1 MAVDVT
7 QIVISGACK
16 VYIAPYSASALQ
28 AAPANTVDYGTAWG
42 GTWVEAGYTEGGVM
56 LTTNTEYVT
65 ANVDQVNAPVKDGIV
80 SQTGKLS
87 VVLRE
92 FTLAKLKQSLGYGTV
107 TVGGAATED
116 KLGVGAADFFP
127 QYLTVGFEGYA
138 PVANGTTAKYRRVIG
153 WKCLPTGEQE
163 IGVKK
168 DEIGGIKLDL
178 DLRYEAQATSTER
191 LYVIIDENT

>member
-16 VYIAPYSASALQ
+16 VYIAPYSATALE
-28 AAPANTVDYGTAWG
+28 AAPAYTIDYGTAWG
-42 GTWVEAGYTEGGVM
+42 GNWVEAGYTEGGVM
-56 LTTNTEYVT
+56 LTTSQEHVT

-80 SQTGKLS
+80 AQNAKIS
-87 VVLRE
+87 VVLKE

-107 TVGGAATED
+107 TTGGAATQD

-127 QYLTVGFEGYA
+127 TYLTVGFEGYA

-153 WKCLPTGEQE
+153 WKCLPVSEQE
-163 IGVKK
+163 ISVKK
-168 DEIGGIKLDL
+168 DEIPGIKLDL
-178 DLRYEAQATSTER
+178 DLRYEAQAASTER